1 MATLGDQRLPES
13 FWAKVKLTESGCW
26 EWTGAVATNGYARLS
41 LMPWGKA
48 RTAHRIAYEVLAG
61 PIPTGLDLDHLC
73 RVRWCV
79 NPAHLEPVTRKE
91 NLRRGDHNNRRR
103 THCRNGHEY
112 TPENTVRPRPGARTC
127 RICGL
132 ASRARYRERQRAA

>member
-73 RVRWCV
+73 RV
-79 NPAHLEPVTRKE
+79 PKEEEPRSEAWT
-91 NLRRGDHNNRRR
+91 LGDGSVVVLVEGKSGGVCLSHI
-103 THCRNGHEY
+103 E
-112 TPENTVRPRPGARTC
+112 VRHG
-127 RICGL
+127 
-132 ASRARYRERQRAA
+132 